1 MQKDIEV
8 KVTFTEGYQ
17 RRFTEA
23 CLQVLQKRR
32 DRIQQPSMSPES
44 AVGQL
49 NQRIRG
55 TSDLQEELKET
66 QAPA

>member
-8 KVTFTEGYQ
+8 KVIFTEGYQ

-32 DRIQQPSMSPES
+32 DGVQQPISPQKKS
-44 AVGQL
+44 DGSLQAV
-49 NQRIRG
+49 
-55 TSDLQEELKET
+55 
-66 QAPA
+66 